1 MKLYDDLVWRGLIQD
16 VSNPEIEKILNEGCV
31 NFYWGTDP
39 TADSLHI
46 GHYSSLVT
54 ARRLVKAGHHAILL
68 VGGATALIGD
78 PRGKGE
84 RTLESYE
91 TINSNYQKLK
101 AQVERITGCET
112 VNNYDWI
119 KDINVLEFLRDYG
132 KHFTV
137 NYMLD
142 KDKVKKQLDNGLS
155 FTEFSYMILQA
166 LDFKYLYET
175 RNVTLQVAGS
185 DQWGNITSGIEL
197 IRRTL
202 GKEVYGMTM
211 PLVLDEQGNKI
222 GKSEGNAVWLDKEKT
237 SPYFLYQYLLNTD
250 DAIVIDHLKKLT
262 MLNKEEIEELEKS
275 NKEEPHLRLAHKALA
290 REVICDVHGKEEY
303 EKVLKISEA
312 LFSGNLKELSSD
324 EIRDAF
330 NNIPSSEVTG
340 DKNIVDLLVE
350 TGICSSKR
358 EAREFVSNSSISV
371 NGERINDLELVIKRE
386 NAMVDN
392 FTIIRKGKKKYFV
405 IKHV

>member
-1 MKLYDDLVWRGLIQD
+1 MKLFEDLKWRGLIQD
-16 VSNPEIEKILNEGCV
+16 ISSPEIEKILDESKV

-54 ARRLVKAGHHAILL
+54 ARRLVNAGHHAILL

-84 RTLESYE
+84 RTLETHE
-91 TINSNYQKLK
+91 TIEKNFVKLK

-132 KHFTV
+132 KHFTI

-142 KDKVKKQLDNGLS
+142 KDKVRKQLENGLS
-155 FTEFSYMILQA
+155 FTEFSYMLLQA
-166 LDFKYLYET
+166 LDYKHLYET

-185 DQWGNITSGIEL
+185 DQWGNITTGIEL
-197 IRRTL
+197 IRKTT

-211 PLVLDEQGNKI
+211 PLVLDENGNKI

-237 SPYFLYQYLLNTD
+237 SPYYLYQYLLNTD

-262 MLNKEEIEELEKS
+262 MLSREEIEALEES
-275 NKEEPHLRLAHKALA
+275 NKNEPHLRLAHKALA
-290 REVICDVHGKEEY
+290 REVVCDVHGKEEY

-312 LFSGNLKELSSD
+312 LFSGNIKELTEEELKE
-324 EIRDAF
+324 AF
-330 NNIPSSEVTG
+330 ANIPSYESE
-340 DKNIVDLLVE
+340 DNKNIVDLLIDAEV
-350 TGICSSKR
+350 CSSKR
-358 EAREFVSNSSISV
+358 EAREFVSGNSISI
-371 NGERINDLELVIKRE
+371 NGEKVNDLEFIVKKE
-386 NAMVDN
+386 NSIVDN

-405 IKHV
+405 IKIN

>member
-1 MKLYDDLVWRGLIQD
+1 MTLYEDLVWRGLIQD
-16 VSNPEIEKILNEGCV
+16 ESSPEIKNILNNSIV

-84 RTLESYE
+84 RQLESHE
-91 TINSNYQKLK
+91 KIEKNYLKLK
-101 AQVERITGCET
+101 EQVERITGCET

-142 KDKVKKQLDNGLS
+142 KDKVRKQLDNGLS

-197 IRRTL
+197 IRRTV
-202 GKEVYGMTM
+202 GVEVYGMTM

-250 DAIVIDHLKKLT
+250 DSIVIDHLKKLT
-262 MLNKEEIEELEKS
+262 MLSKEEIEELEKS

-290 REVICDVHGKEEY
+290 REVICDIHGKEEY
-303 EKVLKISEA
+303 EKVLRISEA
-312 LFSGNLKELSSD
+312 LFSGDIKKLSS
-324 EIRDAF
+324 EELLDAF
-330 NNIPSSEVTG
+330 NNIPSSEINS
-340 DKNIVDLLVE
+340 DKNIIDVLVE

-358 EAREFVSNSSISV
+358 EAREFVSNNSISI
-371 NGERINDLELVIKRE
+371 NGEKINDLEFIIKKE
-386 NAMVDN
+386 NAIVDN
-392 FTIIRKGKKKYFV
+392 FTIIRKSKKKYFV
-405 IKHV
+405 IRHV

>member
-1 MKLYDDLVWRGLIQD
+1 MKLYEDLVWRGLIQD
-16 VSNPEIEKILNEGCV
+16 VSNPEIEKILNEDTV

-84 RTLESYE
+84 RALETYE
-91 TINSNYQKLK
+91 TIQKNYEKLK
-101 AQVERITGCET
+101 TQVERITGCET

-142 KDKVKKQLDNGLS
+142 KDKVRKQLDNGLS
-155 FTEFSYMILQA
+155 FTEFSYMLLQA
-166 LDFKYLYET
+166 LDFKHLYET

-202 GKEVYGMTM
+202 GVEVYGMTM

-262 MLNKEEIEELEKS
+262 MLSKEEIEELEKS

-290 REVICDVHGKEEY
+290 REVVCDVHGKDEY

-312 LFSGNLKELSSD
+312 LFSGNIKELTSD
-324 EIRDAF
+324 ELHDAF
-330 NNIPSSEVTG
+330 ANIPSSEVEG
-340 DKNIVDLLVE
+340 EKNIVDLLVE
-350 TGICSSKR
+350 TNICSSKR
-358 EAREFVSNSSISV
+358 EAREFVSNNSITI
-371 NGERINDLELVIKRE
+371 NGDKVNDLEFVVKKE

>member
-1 MKLYDDLVWRGLIQD
+1 MKLYEDLVWRGLIQD
-16 VSNPEIEKILNEGCV
+16 VSNPEIEKILNEDQV

-84 RTLESYE
+84 RALESYE
-91 TINSNYQKLK
+91 TINNNYEKLK

-142 KDKVKKQLDNGLS
+142 KDKVRKQLDNGLS

-166 LDFKYLYET
+166 LDFKHLYET

-237 SPYFLYQYLLNTD
+237 SPYYLYQYLLNTD

-262 MLNKEEIEELEKS
+262 MLSREEIEELEKS
-275 NKEEPHLRLAHKALA
+275 NQEEPHLRLAHKALA
-290 REVICDVHGKEEY
+290 REVVCDVHGKEEY

-312 LFSGNLKELSSD
+312 LFSGNIKELSSD
-324 EIRDAF
+324 EIKDAF
-330 NNIPSSEVTG
+330 NNIPSTEVNG
-340 DKNIVDLLVE
+340 DRNIVDLLVE

-358 EAREFVSNSSISV
+358 EAREFVSNNSITI
-371 NGERINDLELVIKRE
+371 NGDKVNDLEFIIKKE
-386 NAMVDN
+386 NAIVDN

-405 IKHV
+405 IKHI